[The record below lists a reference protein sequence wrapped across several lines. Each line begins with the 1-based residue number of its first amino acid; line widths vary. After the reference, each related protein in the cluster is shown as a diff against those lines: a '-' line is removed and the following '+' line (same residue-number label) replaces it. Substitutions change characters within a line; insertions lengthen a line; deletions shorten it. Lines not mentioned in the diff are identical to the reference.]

1 MNAVTPITGLNDSV
15 VKKNSPITDAG
26 RLPTQGSTGVSRK
39 EQTEESFR
47 TVFEGLYRN
56 EAESMDSIFE
66 EAASRYDISV
76 DLLKAVAKTESNFNA
91 NAVSKA
97 GAMGVMQLMPSTARS
112 LGVTDP
118 FDARQNIMGGAK
130 CLKNNLDQF
139 GGNVSLA
146 LAAYNAGA
154 GSVRKYGGIPPY
166 KETQGF
172 VRKVLGYMDGS
183 PLYAGKMVYGSQSLG
198 LFGSSNS
205 SSGNS
210 SYGSVSDLLMGLYTS
225 SYGNGKSSGLSA
237 VSIEDLEN
245 QASSLL
251 SGEGTSSSLWAGLYG
266 GSSTNFLSGLYG
278 GNSTNLMSGVLGGS
292 SNSLLSSLYGGSGA
306 NLLSQG
312 GSSGLWQG
320 ISGSVEDTMGMLLNA
335 ATDGSLD
342 EEEYAGMVQVL
353 RMQMMMNAS
362 RKLGSV

>member
-1 MNAVTPITGLNDSV
+1 
-15 VKKNSPITDAG
+15 
-26 RLPTQGSTGVSRK
+26 
-39 EQTEESFR
+39 
-47 TVFEGLYRN
+47 
-56 EAESMDSIFE
+56 
-66 EAASRYDISV
+66 
-76 DLLKAVAKTESNFNA
+76 
-91 NAVSKA
+91 
-97 GAMGVMQLMPSTARS
+97 
-112 LGVTDP
+112 
-118 FDARQNIMGGAK
+118 
-130 CLKNNLDQF
+130 
-139 GGNVSLA
+139 
-146 LAAYNAGA
+146 
-154 GSVRKYGGIPPY
+154 
-166 KETQGF
+166 
-172 VRKVLGYMDGS
+172 
-183 PLYAGKMVYGSQSLG
+183 MVYGSQSLG

-205 SSGNS
+205 SLGNS
-210 SYGSVSDLLMGLYTS
+210 SYGSVSDLLMGLYAS

-266 GSSTNFLSGLYG
+266 GSSTNLLSGLYG
-278 GNSTNLMSGVLGGS
+278 GSSTNLMSGVLGGS

-306 NLLSQG
+306 NLLSQD

-335 ATDGSLD
+335 ATGGSLD